1 VLALQVA
8 AAAVLARRAGA
19 PAAVLEALSA
29 AGWTQG
35 ALPPAWLGGCGFA
48 PEDHG
53 FGEFALASQRVVLPE
68 GVAPAV
74 VFVRGG
80 KISAVQTLPAGE
92 PLPLSASAGGGA
104 PVLPVADLGDRVLS
118 PGLVDIHA
126 HMNDP
131 GREHWEGFPTGTA
144 GMAAGGVT
152 ALVDMPL
159 NSYPS
164 MVSANLFGDKL
175 AAARGRLKMDV
186 GFWGGLVPENA
197 EEPAELRG
205 MLRMGALGL
214 KAFMAPS
221 GMADFGNTSTAH
233 LDAGVRVLAEFGGR
247 PLFVHAE
254 LVHHVP
260 EQPGADP
267 RDYATYLA
275 TRPRSFEK
283 DAVRALIDLADRRN
297 SHVHVAHLSDAELL
311 PEIAAAKAKGVPL
324 TAETCPHYLAFA
336 AEEVPFGDTR
346 YKCAPPVREAP
357 NRGALMAGLLD
368 GTLDSVGSDH
378 SPCPEELKL
387 RGEGDFLGA
396 WGGINGAQYSLP
408 VTWTAARE
416 GAARLSV
423 DELLMRMARWWGSR
437 PAEIAGLADRKG
449 SIEPGKD
456 ADLVVWDP
464 ESPADTRM
472 TAFHHRNKVSPYE
485 GRALSGRVLRTYVRG
500 HLVFRD
506 GAVSEDF
513 CGEPVLAL

>member
-1 VLALQVA
+1 M
-8 AAAVLARRAGA
+8 LARHTGVFSGGARA
-19 PAAVLEALSA
+19 LRETLS
-29 AGWTQG
+29 GQVWIRS
-35 ALPPAWLGGCGFA
+35 ALPPAWFGGCGFV

-53 FGEFALASQRVVLPE
+53 SGEFGLASQRVVLPG
-68 GVAPAV
+68 GVSPAV
-74 VFVRGG
+74 VFVSGG
-80 KISAVQTLPAGE
+80 RIARVE
-92 PLPLSASAGGGA
+92 PLAPGLKPPSHGSAHYGSP
-104 PVLPVADLGDRVLS
+104 PVPVADLGDRVLS

-131 GREHWEGFPTGTA
+131 GRDHWEGFPTGTA

-159 NSYPS
+159 NSHPS
-164 MVSANLFGDKL
+164 MVTAALFGDKL

-197 EEPAELRG
+197 EEPSELRG

-221 GMADFGNTSTAH
+221 GMPDFGNTSTAH

-254 LVHHVP
+254 LVHAVP

-283 DAVRALIDLADRRN
+283 DAVRALIDLADRR
-297 SHVHVAHLSDAELL
+297 SAHVHVAHLSDAELL
-311 PEIAAAKAKGVPL
+311 PEIAAAKAKGLPL

-346 YKCAPPVREAP
+346 FKCAPPVREGP
-357 NRGALMAGLLD
+357 NRGTLMSGLLD
-368 GTLDSVGSDH
+368 GTIDSVGSDH

-387 RGEGDFLGA
+387 RAEGDFLGA

-408 VTWTAARE
+408 ATWTAART
-416 GAARLSV
+416 GTDLTV

-437 PAEIAGLADRKG
+437 PAQIAGLAHRKG
-449 SIEPGKD
+449 SIATGMD

-464 ESPADTRM
+464 ESPADTSM
-472 TAFHHRNKVSPYE
+472 AGFHHRNKVSPYE
-485 GRALSGRVLRTYVRG
+485 GRSFAGRVHRTYVRG

-513 CGEPVLAL
+513 CGETLLAN